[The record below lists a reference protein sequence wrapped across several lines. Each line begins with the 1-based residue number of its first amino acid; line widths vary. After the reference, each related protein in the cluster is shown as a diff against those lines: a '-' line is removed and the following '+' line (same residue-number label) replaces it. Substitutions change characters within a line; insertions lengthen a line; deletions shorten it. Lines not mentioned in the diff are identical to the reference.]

1 MLSGVVWLLPPRAGK
16 AFGKRYR
23 LTVAE
28 DVQAGEQVGAAGA
41 AHGKLTL
48 PEAHRVAVEHRDGVQ
63 VHRIALVDTAKAV
76 RGKLRKHRGEAKGH
90 RQVLAVTEVEVA
102 VTPAG
107 MKPEEIVVKGFPVI
121 VVMADK
127 DAAKAV
133 DGSRAGNEEESLA
146 GKSVLFLFMVIHFFS

>member
-1 MLSGVVWLLPPRAGK
+1 MAPSPPRAGK

-28 DVQAGEQVGAAGA
+28 DVQAGEQVGAASA

-133 DGSRAGNEEESLA
+133 DGSRAGKRREIPRRQIS
-146 GKSVLFLFMVIHFFS
+146 SIFIHGHSFFYIAVR